1 MKKSNIWI
9 LIILM
14 AITFGAL
21 ILLQA
26 RFLKATSEMA
36 EKQFDDAVK
45 RSLIQTANIL
55 EENEALEYLAQ
66 TLDENDYI
74 QTENKTGNFGVNKQK
89 DTLNTNWKSTSAVSP
104 RIRLSTGHGKASIEQ
119 TSKYLQQRFQLN
131 FSR

>member
-45 RSLIQTANIL
+45 RSLIQTANLL
-55 EENEALEYLAQ
+55 EENEALEYLSQ
-66 TLDENDYI
+66 TLDDNEYVQSDSKPNS
-74 QTENKTGNFGVNKQK
+74 FGITKQK
-89 DTLNTNWKSTSAVSP
+89 DSLNTN
-104 RIRLSTGHGKASIEQ
+104 
-119 TSKYLQQRFQLN
+119 
-131 FSR
+131 

>member
-74 QTENKTGNFGVNKQK
+74 QTENKTGNFGVN
-89 DTLNTNWKSTSAVSP
+89 
-104 RIRLSTGHGKASIEQ
+104 
-119 TSKYLQQRFQLN
+119 
-131 FSR
+131 